1 MKSIINKI
9 TAALL
14 PLILVFGLAAC
25 SDVKTADKAVLT
37 SFYPVYLI
45 AERLVEGTDISL
57 MNMARPQTG
66 CLHDY
71 QLTSLDMRLLSKS
84 KAVIING
91 AGMEHSFIERA
102 VENTGIKVIDSSDG
116 LFGTEGEAVGH
127 EEAFHSH
134 DGHDHELNSHIWMS
148 LKMAKAQAE
157 NICAG
162 LIGLYP
168 QYKKELE
175 SNKELF
181 LADIASL
188 EKLED
193 SENEGGEFNVI
204 SFNEAFHYLL
214 EENASGAR
222 VKNRWWT
229 FFIS

>member
-1 MKSIINKI
+1 MKNKYVF
-9 TAALL
+9 TAVL
-14 PLILVFGLAAC
+14 LAAILFVGNMLTMTYVRTEQ
-25 SDVKTADKAVLT
+25 SREQLKEGNLLVVT
-37 SFYPVYLI
+37 SFYPMYVA
-45 AERLVEGTDISL
+45 AENVIGDVEGVTLENLSE
-57 MNMARPQTG
+57 PQTG

-204 SFNEAFHYLL
+204 SFN
-214 EENASGAR
+214 
-222 VKNRWWT
+222 
-229 FFIS
+229 